1 MQQFLNLGLIDR
13 LPSSM
18 LEACD
23 GKITVEECAADISS
37 MGNNETPVSDG
48 LPKEFYSKFFHL
60 FAQGFVEMLNLSF
73 EAGILPP
80 SLRYACLITL
90 AYTDVDN
97 AQLASDIL
105 LQCSKIS
112 DASCALSTSV
122 HARDVLLYIKTSLVH
137 ADDQTCASHDTIRY
151 EMLF

>member
-90 AYTDVDN
+90 ACTDVDN

-105 LQCSKIS
+105 L
-112 DASCALSTSV
+112 
-122 HARDVLLYIKTSLVH
+122 HH
-137 ADDQTCASHDTIRY
+137 
-151 EMLF
+151 E